1 MYQGDPARSA
11 DACSA
16 ITTANV
22 PSTVPSW
29 FFPTPGDVTAT
40 PAVAGGTVYVGD
52 STGAFYAINQSTG
65 KQEWEFGTTAPQSC
79 FLDQKNPHTS
89 GHAGFFGEITSS
101 AAVVTVAGT
110 PTVYVGAAGS
120 VFALNAST
128 GKCLW
133 AQDTDPAD
141 PTSGIEV
148 ESSPVVDTATSPP
161 EVLIGNDDNGTPG
174 VAVTGLMAFNAETG
188 ALLWKYEPER
198 DLTLR
203 PSEFGG
209 SDALTLSCRDGATNA
224 YCDPSHIPGLAP
236 NQAKYADACGDVW
249 SSPSV
254 DTSFTDPAGDNT
266 FQGSGTR
273 PAGWSPQ
280 QITASGKPSRD
291 GLVLFGVANCAAN
304 PTPATAEAHGDY
316 IDNQSVVA
324 LDPVTGVRVWNF
336 VEPYNVY
343 DHDVNE
349 PKGGDDDF
357 AGSPILAQVPS
368 ENLPSKGACPS
379 TDGETSLV
387 IQGSKDGYAYGLCEA
402 TGATVWGHQI
412 GQPGQLDQAS
422 IGSIGGY
429 IAAGSL
435 GADKGRATVFFDSGI
450 PLPFTNDGIIGSG
463 DKNITACPGAVLDK
477 LPLLPVCP
485 DLSLAAHPSRL
496 DPLTAVDAATGKVD
510 WKALSAPTY
519 AATSYTN
526 GVVFAPQSLAFSVL
540 AYNAD
545 SGAPVWAFPLGAAPS
560 SAAAIAGSG
569 VYLGAGTSFGTV
581 DGVQV
586 PPQATGVW
594 GFTDLLSKL

>member
-16 ITTANV
+16 ITTTNV
-22 PSTVPSW
+22 TSTIPSW
-29 FFPTPGDVTAT
+29 FFPTAGDVTAT
-40 PAVAGGTVYVGD
+40 PAVVGGTVYVGD
-52 STGAFYAINQSTG
+52 STGAFYAINQATG
-65 KQEWEFGTTAPQSC
+65 AQEWEFSTTSPQSC
-79 FLDQKNPHTS
+79 FLDQPDPHAS
-89 GHAGFFGEITSS
+89 AHGGFFGEITSS
-101 AAVVTVAGT
+101 ASVLTVGGV

-120 VFALNAST
+120 VFALDARS
-128 GKCLW
+128 GKCRW
-133 AQDTDPAD
+133 AQDTDPAN
-141 PTSGIEV
+141 PASGIEV

-161 EVLIGNDDNGTPG
+161 EVLLGNDDNGTPG
-174 VAVTGLMAFNAETG
+174 IAVTGLMAFNAETG

-203 PSEFGG
+203 PDEFGG
-209 SDALTLSCRDGATNA
+209 SDALTLSCGDGAANS
-224 YCDPSHIPGLAP
+224 YCDPSRIPGLAL

-249 SSPSV
+249 SSPAL
-254 DTSFTDPAGDNT
+254 DTSFTDPAGDDT

-273 PAGWSPQ
+273 PADWAPK
-280 QITASGKPSRD
+280 QITASGNASRD
-291 GLVLFGVANCAAN
+291 GLVLFGVANCAAD
-304 PTPATAEAHGDY
+304 PTPATAQAHGDY
-316 IDNQSVVA
+316 LDNQSVMA

-343 DHDVNE
+343 DHDPSE

-357 AGSPILAQVPS
+357 AGSPILASVPS
-368 ENLPSKGACPS
+368 ADVTGSPCPS
-379 TDGETSLV
+379 TGGQTALV
-387 IQGSKDGYAYGLCEA
+387 IAGSKDGYAYGLCEA

-435 GADKGRATVFFDSGI
+435 GAANGRATVFFDSGI
-450 PLPFTNDGIIGSG
+450 PLPFTNDGIFGSG
-463 DKNITACPGAVLDK
+463 DKNISACPGAVLDK

-496 DPLTAVDAATGKVD
+496 APLTAVDAATGRVD
-510 WKALSAPTY
+510 WKGASVPTY

-540 AYNAD
+540 AYNAGT
-545 SGAPVWAFPLGAAPS
+545 GAPVWAFPLGAAPS
-560 SAAAIAGSG
+560 SAAAIAGG
-569 VYLGAGTSFGTV
+569 GMYIGAGTSFGAV